1 MNEISIEKI
10 QSLLRECNVM
20 SMATCDNNIP
30 WAASVFFVADDA
42 FNLYFVSSA
51 SSRHSLNVAQAT
63 RYSQGRMGYSASNG
77 YLLVGHLESCLPGP
91 SPPTSLLIE
100 LDMPVGLRRCLVGHQ
115 RSGTQC
121 RTIHAPRSPGGAEQD
136 QAHLLRP

>member
-42 FNLYFVSSA
+42 FNL
-51 SSRHSLNVAQAT
+51 
-63 RYSQGRMGYSASNG
+63 
-77 YLLVGHLESCLPGP
+77 
-91 SPPTSLLIE
+91 
-100 LDMPVGLRRCLVGHQ
+100 
-115 RSGTQC
+115 
-121 RTIHAPRSPGGAEQD
+121 
-136 QAHLLRP
+136 